1 MDEDIFPAP
10 EPYWIPKDPKKIRQ
24 RIRQYERSLEKEK
37 RSYGTYGDGYG
48 KRFLLGPL
56 YMIMGDLQGALR
68 SFDWFETEFTDGT
81 DDAPQLLCWSL
92 ALHQVGDNLEARL
105 KLRRTMLANLYVI
118 PRLLGIEVTRYDI
131 SHGSNL
137 EEPGFLSWI
146 PDEYWGLWSDSDRD
160 WADALWNGK
169 EFRDARNR
177 YIELGHAL
185 KDLKPGPERSRVIAE
200 MSRLRDDGI

>member
-1 MDEDIFPAP
+1 MNEDIFPAP
-10 EPYWIPKDPKKIRQ
+10 EQYSIPKDPKKIRQ
-24 RIRQYERSLEKEK
+24 RIRQYEYALEKEK

-68 SFDWFETEFTDGT
+68 SFDWFETEFPDSS

-105 KLRRTMLANLYVI
+105 KLRQTMLANLYVI
-118 PRLLGIEVTRYDI
+118 PRLLGIEVTRHDI

-137 EEPGFLSWI
+137 AEPGFLSWF
-146 PDEYWGLWSDSDRD
+146 PDEYWGLWSCSDRQ
-160 WADALWNGK
+160 WADVLWNAN

-177 YIELGHAL
+177 YIEFGHAL
-185 KDLKPGPERSRVIAE
+185 KDLRPGPERSRVIKQ
-200 MSRLRDDGI
+200 MSRLRQG